1 MKRIDLTGQRFGR
14 LVVLNEAGKNSHREI
29 VWRCRCDCGKEIE
42 VSGTSLRNGHTSS
55 CGCLRSDN
63 GKKRSG
69 NTGKSAKELTGKRFG
84 RLTVLERVGSLD
96 GHALWH
102 CRCDCGKE
110 VDVTSL
116 QLIHGYSK
124 SCGCLKRENGQK
136 SIVNMSAAAHRD
148 GTNAHIASKKTKSPF
163 GVKGISR
170 HNSPTRP
177 YDVKLVLHGK
187 VMFRKTFA
195 TLEEAIA
202 ARKAAEEQYLK
213 PLLEKWKI
221 EDEKR

>member
-1 MKRIDLTGQRFGR
+1 MGNKIDLTGQRFGR
-14 LVVLNEAGKNSHREI
+14 LVVQGEAESKHNEAT
-29 VWRCRCDCGKEIE
+29 WLCRCDCGKEIE
-42 VSGTSLRNGHTSS
+42 ASGSSLRNEHTSS

-63 GKKRSG
+63 GRKRSG
-69 NTGKSAKELTGKRFG
+69 NAGRSAKDLTGKRFG
-84 RLTVLERVGSLD
+84 RLTVLERAGSLG

-102 CRCDCGKE
+102 CRCDCGNE
-110 VDVTSL
+110 VDVKSV
-116 QLIHGYSK
+116 QLVHGYSK

-136 SIVNMSAAAHRD
+136 SIVNTSAAAHRD

-170 HNSPTRP
+170 HNSSTRP